1 MPLPPAKPA
10 AILPSQMALRFGFSV
25 LCGTISIPLS
35 GRAGRESIRERIK
48 LVHASA
54 NAERGSIVTTNAMRA
69 IIANARLSRVFMCI
83 PHYRLFAAMQ
93 SMAHYHANR

>member
-1 MPLPPAKPA
+1 MKRKLKALA
-10 AILPSQMALRFGFSV
+10 AILLV
-25 LCGTISIPLS
+25 LVMLGSAMP
-35 GRAGRESIRERIK
+35 
-48 LVHASA
+48 A

-69 IIANARLSRVFMCI
+69 IIASARLSRVFMCI